1 MQIEIHDK
9 TFEQELFELVTALW
23 PHTSVRSFS
32 RALGRSTGY
41 WSSIKAQ
48 NLPISSKA
56 LKNLSTLLEQRI
68 ITEKYESTKNKM
80 QAIQTK
86 INCELAKRFLVQVEA
101 DEGVLEELGKLIDTN
116 ARSGCTSSLPMPFI
130 FTSY

>member
-1 MQIEIHDK
+1 MQIEIHDNA
-9 TFEQELFELVTALW
+9 FAQELFESVSALW

-32 RALGRSTGY
+32 RALSMSTGY

-56 LKNLSTLLEQRI
+56 LTNLSTLLEQRM
-68 ITEKYESTKNKM
+68 ITEKYDATKLKM
-80 QAIQTK
+80 RAIQSK
-86 INCELAKRFLVQVEA
+86 INCELARRFLAQVEA
-101 DEGVLEELGKLIDTN
+101 DEGVLEELGKLIDTD

>member
-1 MQIEIHDK
+1 M
-9 TFEQELFELVTALW
+9 TFDDELFTLISHLW

-32 RALGRSTGY
+32 RALGRSAGY

-48 NLPISSKA
+48 KLPISSKA
-56 LKNLSTLLEQRI
+56 LMNLSTLLEQRM
-68 ITEKYESTKNKM
+68 ITEKYDATKLKM
-80 QAIQTK
+80 RTIQTK
-86 INCELAKRFLVQVEA
+86 INCELARRFLAQVEA
-101 DEGVLEELGKLIDTN
+101 DEGVLEELGKLIDTD

>member
-9 TFEQELFELVTALW
+9 TFEQDLLELVSDLW

-56 LKNLSTLLEQRI
+56 LTNLSTLLEQRM

-80 QAIQTK
+80 QTIQSK
-86 INCELAKRFLVQVEA
+86 INTELARRFLAQVEA
-101 DEGVLEELGKLIDTN
+101 DEGVLEGLGKLIDTH
-116 ARSGCTSSLPMPFI
+116 ARSGRTCSLPMPFI